1 MLRRTLGSRGRKG
14 EGGCYICG
22 VLHEEGAH
30 LRRGVHHH
38 LWEAILRGG
47 SYYKGQ
53 DKGKARA
60 KVKQEQSQSKGIRK
74 KTKASKGRK
83 AHQGKGRLTSQG

>member
-1 MLRRTLGSRGRKG
+1 VK
-14 EGGCYICG
+14 EGATCG

-30 LRRGVHHH
+30 LRRGAHHH

-53 DKGKARA
+53 DKGKAR
-60 KVKQEQSQSKGIRK
+60 QEQRSSKG
-74 KTKASKGRK
+74 KG
-83 AHQGKGRLTSQG
+83 

>member
-1 MLRRTLGSRGRKG
+1 VK
-14 EGGCYICG
+14 EGAPFGI
-22 VLHEEGAH
+22 LHEEGAH
-30 LRRGVHHH
+30 LRRGAHHH
-38 LWEAILRGG
+38 FWEAILRGG

-60 KVKQEQSQSKGIRK
+60 KIKQRHQK

-83 AHQGKGRLTSQG
+83 AHQGKGHLTSQG